1 VSFNCRANLLFR
13 VFSRLATVRRLAPPA
28 LALALGAAAA
38 FWLISCGGEDAKL
51 LSGNTAREITENL
64 DRVRQYASEGE
75 CVGAADAAQEVG
87 VQVESLEGV
96 DATLKRALERGT
108 TRLDEAIAT
117 CEETT
122 TEPVRPIEEATTGDR
137 TTEPSEKDEKKR
149 EKELEKLEKEE
160 EKREKEEEKDE
171 AHEVEPPEEAPPE
184 GPPATV
190 PPGEGGGTGAPGGVS
205 PGSAVGGE

>member
-1 VSFNCRANLLFR
+1 LQGKLALRA
-13 VFSRLATVRRLAPPA
+13 FSRLATVRRLAPPA
-28 LALALGAAAA
+28 LALALGAAIA
-38 FWLISCGGEDAKL
+38 FSLVSCGGEDAKL
-51 LSGNTAREITENL
+51 LPGNTAREITENL

-87 VQVESLEGV
+87 AQVESLEGV
-96 DATLKRALERGT
+96 DATLKQALEEGT

-122 TEPVRPIEEATTGDR
+122 TESIRPTEETTTER
-137 TTEPSEKDEKKR
+137 TTEPSEKEEKKR
-149 EKELEKLEKEE
+149 EKELEKLEKDE
-160 EKREKEEEKDE
+160 EKREKEEEKNE
-171 AHEVEPPEEAPPE
+171 EHEVEPPEEAPE

-190 PPGEGGGTGAPGGVS
+190 PPSEGGGTGAPGGVS

>member
-1 VSFNCRANLLFR
+1 

-38 FWLISCGGEDAKL
+38 FWLVSCGGQDAQL
-51 LSGNTAREITENL
+51 LPGNTAREITENL

-75 CVGAADAAQEVG
+75 CVGAADAAQEVS

-122 TEPVRPIEEATTGDR
+122 TEPVRPSEETTTGDR
-137 TTEPSEKDEKKR
+137 TTESSEKEEKKR

-160 EKREKEEEKDE
+160 EKAEKEEEKDE
-171 AHEVEPPEEAPPE
+171 EHEVEPPEEAPE
-184 GPPATV
+184 EPPATV
-190 PPGEGGGTGAPGGVS
+190 PPSEGGGTGAPGGVS